1 MLNLGIIGG
10 GRIGRVH
17 AKSIQDK
24 VSGARV
30 KAVADPFAN
39 DEMRGYFNGLGID
52 EVYDDYKKII
62 EDKEIDAVLVCSSTN
77 THSPISIEAL
87 KAGKHVFCE
96 KPVDSDVEKI
106 KEVIKAVKES
116 GKKFQVGFNR
126 RFDSNFASIKDTILA
141 GELGE
146 VQIVKITSR
155 DPEAPPIEYVKVSG
169 GMFMDMTIHDFDMAR
184 FLSGSEPV
192 EIFAR
197 GSVLVNKQIGEAGD
211 IDTAVI
217 TITMANGSIVV
228 IDNSRQ
234 AVYGY
239 DQRAEVFGSLG
250 MAKVENKTNSSLEI
264 STKKGIVSEKPLYFF
279 LERYMDSFA
288 EEMTQFCDAIIN
300 NKEVPVNENDGLV
313 PVYMAMAAKKS
324 VEENRPVKLS
334 EVQK

>member
-10 GRIGRVH
+10 GRIGKVH
-17 AKSIQDK
+17 AKSIQNF
-24 VSGARV
+24 VAGAKV
-30 KAVADPFAN
+30 KAVADPFLN
-39 DEMRGYFNGLGID
+39 DEMKTFFNDLGVD

-62 EDKEIDAVLVCSSTN
+62 DDKEIDAVLVCSSTN
-77 THSPISIEAL
+77 THSTISMEAL
-87 KAGKHVFCE
+87 KAGKDVFCE

-106 KEVIKAVKES
+106 KEVIKVVKET

-126 RFDSNFASIKDTILA
+126 RFDSNFASVKKA
-141 GELGE
+141 VVNGE
-146 VQIVKITSR
+146 VGDVHVVKITSR

-192 EIFAR
+192 EVFAK
-197 GSVLVNKQIGEAGD
+197 GSVLVDKKIGEAGD

-217 TITMANGSIVV
+217 TITMENGSVVV

-239 DQRAEVFGSLG
+239 DQRAEVFGSAG

-264 STKKGIVSEKPLYFF
+264 SNKNGVVGEKPLYFF

-288 EEMTQFCDAIIN
+288 EEIGQFCDAIIN
-300 NKEVPVNENDGLV
+300 NKEVPVNEVDGLV

-324 VEENRPVKLS
+324 VEENRPVKIS
-334 EVQK
+334 EVK